1 METKQRFLNQT
12 IYHINIKHVLR
23 CLAENNVENVSIFID
38 KHDHYEFFDYVC
50 VSELETIISNIEDV
64 ILIYDGRITQC
75 LMDKEIESLTGRKI
89 LIEIDAP
96 ENTMHIVRCVDK

>member
-38 KHDHYEFFDYVC
+38 KRDHYEFFDYVC

-89 LIEIDAP
+89 LIEIDTP
-96 ENTMHIVRCVDK
+96 ENTMHIVKCVDK